1 MKISELRQ
9 IVRGVLDEIST
20 SAGAGAYSTPF
31 AFAKKG
37 QGKNIA
43 TKTAEKLGYKT
54 VERPKRPSHT
64 KMFDYLEERL
74 GFVTPNAFVSE
85 KEMYESDPV
94 KYMEQIGMEVV
105 DKPKHP
111 STKKLET
118 YSNEKKKSIKKDK

>member
-9 IVRGVLDEIST
+9 IVRGVLDEMSV

-37 QGKNIA
+37 QGKNVA

-54 VERPKRPSHT
+54 VQRPKHPSHT
-64 KMFDYLEERL
+64 KMFDYLQERL
-74 GFVTPNAFVSE
+74 GFIITNAFVSE

-94 KYMEQIGMEVV
+94 KYMEEIGMEVV
-105 DKPKHP
+105 NKPKHP
-111 STKKLET
+111 STKKIET
-118 YSNEKKKSIKKDK
+118 YSTKKDK